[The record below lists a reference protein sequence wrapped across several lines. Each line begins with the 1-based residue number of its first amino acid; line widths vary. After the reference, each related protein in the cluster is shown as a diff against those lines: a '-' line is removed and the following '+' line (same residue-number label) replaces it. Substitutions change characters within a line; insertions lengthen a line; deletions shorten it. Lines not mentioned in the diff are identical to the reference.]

1 MRRAAQVAESN
12 YQEVQMES
20 RLARLESDV
29 AHIQKD
35 VADIKADM
43 KSLRERVEAGF
54 TDIRASIA
62 QLSVAME
69 KAYGKAKV
77 ATIETRVW
85 GWFRLAEYFC
95 SWRGRSSG
103 FEGSALLGVSA
114 SPGAAIR
121 ATKLAVRA
129 PAGRGRSHRLVLP
142 SPFAL

>member
-43 KSLRERVEAGF
+43 NSLREKVEAGF

-69 KAYGKAKV
+69 KACGKAKV

-85 GWFRLAEYFC
+85 GLVTL
-95 SWRGRSSG
+95 GG
-103 FEGSALLGVSA
+103 ILLLMA
-114 SPGAAIR
+114 R
-121 ATKLAVRA
+121 AFKWI
-129 PAGRGRSHRLVLP
+129 
-142 SPFAL
+142 

>member
-1 MRRAAQVAESN
+1 
-12 YQEVQMES
+12 MES

-85 GWFRLAEYFC
+85 GLVPL
-95 SWRGRSSG
+95 GG
-103 FEGSALLGVSA
+103 ILLLMA
-114 SPGAAIR
+114 R
-121 ATKLAVRA
+121 AFKWI
-129 PAGRGRSHRLVLP
+129 
-142 SPFAL
+142 